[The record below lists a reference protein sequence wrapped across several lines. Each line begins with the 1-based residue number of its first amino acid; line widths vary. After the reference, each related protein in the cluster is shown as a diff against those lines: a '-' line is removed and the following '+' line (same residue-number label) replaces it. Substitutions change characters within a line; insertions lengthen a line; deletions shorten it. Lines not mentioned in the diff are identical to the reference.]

1 MTNSFQSTAFQ
12 PQASPVDTFVQPV
25 SVQPKSSIES
35 LAETLAVVNPNIQKF
50 LGNKIDIAK
59 QEEIE
64 KGQELVINASKDE
77 LQKIISQVK
86 KRDGNKAARQLIG
99 GNIFTQ
105 AGVEQQLAINLG
117 NTTKLRAKSFFDNYT
132 VQKQL
137 DDGTVTQTPLS
148 HYDIN
153 SPEFQSAMAEYQ
165 STSKSD
171 VSGIRSLYVNEY
183 FLPKVSK
190 AMEEIVADQIEKNNE
205 YKVQNAENQLKNT
218 LLLNFNNIDE
228 DGLETSIA
236 ASQEQ
241 IKRLETIGLTEVV
254 SPTSLLETVKDQ
266 ANNIFLKYKRN
277 NLDGFEAVNEYLD
290 YVGEL
295 KVGPRQ
301 LLKDKTTKQSSL
313 KDFYDED
320 IRKLYTD
327 IIKANEEF
335 DEQEAKRIQQVEE
348 DTINTILD
356 RHSFVKVD
364 PETGQRNYEVVQS
377 LVNAFPHRFDNFI
390 EPLLE
395 EQDISRDEFY
405 RQFKF
410 DMIQGKYKRTESF
423 AILKNFE
430 IALGT
435 SITQEDETELE
446 KLFTFAKE
454 KGGKDS
460 LVEYRSRIDITHQ
473 DARFIL
479 GGKGEF
485 YNSFVR
491 DFYTKG
497 QNLDYIDAKSNFD
510 NKVGEIFSTFELQ
523 TPYKT
528 LDEQYATEFE
538 KARKKYLQDV
548 ININNKTYKQTG
560 IMSEIEQK
568 IKPINNNNDNT
579 NQGQTNEGVTF
590 EGLINN
596 EGKDESFGDLIKNR
610 KKNNEIID
618 GQTFENR
625 RGAGYGGGMTEA
637 NKTYTVKSGDTV
649 EGIAKEYNI
658 SQKRLIEANSD
669 KITNPNQISEG
680 DVFTIPEAKLIVAPD
695 LSKASKLQTTQI
707 NKVNNIIDNL
717 KGSVEFGSGNRGK
730 ILSDLPTFI
739 TEIKEGNF
747 KHVYSD
753 PSSPVVIQGAKNLY
767 AKLATDP
774 SLESSQIRLAIAQ
787 MVSTEAI
794 PNNNEDRIAVMS
806 TLLNR
811 IARARQ
817 EIYEPPGFEIYSTD
831 FFEEILR
838 KDQYEGIQKVAEKIG
853 RPITKED
860 LINAK
865 PIKSDIKQKDLNNI
879 IDVLFGNRSSITK
892 PNNNNQ

>member
-1 MTNSFQSTAFQ
+1 MTSSYQSTAFQ
-12 PQASPVDTFVQPV
+12 SSAKPVDTFVRPP
-25 SVQPKSSIES
+25 SVQPKTGIES
-35 LAETLAVVNPNIQKF
+35 LAETLVAVNPNIQKF
-50 LGNKIDIAK
+50 LGNRIDIAK

-254 SPTSLLETVKDQ
+254 SPTSLLKTVKDQ

-290 YVGEL
+290 HVGEL

-410 DMIQGKYKRTESF
+410 DMIQGKYKRSESF
-423 AILKNFE
+423 TILKNFE

-446 KLFTFAKE
+446 ELFKFAKE

-510 NKVGEIFSTFELQ
+510 SKVGEIFSTFELQ

-560 IMSEIEQK
+560 IMSEIDQK
-568 IKPINNNNDNT
+568 IKIKNNNNDNT

-590 EGLINN
+590 KGLINN

-618 GQTFENR
+618 
-625 RGAGYGGGMTEA
+625 
-637 NKTYTVKSGDTV
+637 
-649 EGIAKEYNI
+649 
-658 SQKRLIEANSD
+658 
-669 KITNPNQISEG
+669 
-680 DVFTIPEAKLIVAPD
+680 
-695 LSKASKLQTTQI
+695 
-707 NKVNNIIDNL
+707 
-717 KGSVEFGSGNRGK
+717 
-730 ILSDLPTFI
+730 
-739 TEIKEGNF
+739 
-747 KHVYSD
+747 
-753 PSSPVVIQGAKNLY
+753 
-767 AKLATDP
+767 
-774 SLESSQIRLAIAQ
+774 
-787 MVSTEAI
+787 
-794 PNNNEDRIAVMS
+794 
-806 TLLNR
+806 
-811 IARARQ
+811 
-817 EIYEPPGFEIYSTD
+817 
-831 FFEEILR
+831 
-838 KDQYEGIQKVAEKIG
+838 
-853 RPITKED
+853 
-860 LINAK
+860 
-865 PIKSDIKQKDLNNI
+865 
-879 IDVLFGNRSSITK
+879 
-892 PNNNNQ
+892 

>member
-1 MTNSFQSTAFQ
+1 MTSSVQSTAFQ
-12 PQASPVDTFVQPV
+12 SSARPVDTFVAPPQYEPI
-25 SVQPKSSIES
+25 SDIENLS
-35 LAETLAVVNPNIQKF
+35 KILSEINPNLQKF
-50 LGNKIDIAK
+50 LGNRIDIAK

-228 DGLETSIA
+228 DGLDTSIA

-356 RHSFVKVD
+356 RHSFVKVN

-377 LVNAFPHRFDNFI
+377 LVNAFPHRFDDFI

-423 AILKNFE
+423 TILKNFE

-460 LVEYRSRIDITHQ
+460 LVEYRSRITNTHQ

-485 YNSFVR
+485 YNNFVR

-548 ININNKTYKQTG
+548 ININNKTYEQTG

-625 RGAGYGGGMTEA
+625 RGSGYGGGMTEA
-637 NKTYTVKSGDTV
+637 NTTYTVKSGDTV

-669 KITNPNQISEG
+669 KITNPNQIREG

-695 LSKASKLQTTQI
+695 LSKASELQTTQI

-730 ILSDLPTFI
+730 VLSDLPTFI

-892 PNNNNQ
+892 PNNKNQ

>member
-25 SVQPKSSIES
+25 SVQPKSGIES

-137 DDGTVTQTPLS
+137 DNGTVTQTPLS

-423 AILKNFE
+423 TILKNFE

-753 PSSPVVIQGAKNLY
+753 PSSPIVIQGAKNLY

>member
-137 DDGTVTQTPLS
+137 DNGTVTQTPLS

-423 AILKNFE
+423 TILKNFE

-753 PSSPVVIQGAKNLY
+753 PSSPIVIQGAKNLY